1 MTGRDTFNRLAPA
14 GRRMMLD
21 NAPELRAECLSAT
34 FFSSFGPED
43 AARIARPVLLLDGEF
58 SPRMFYIISDELE
71 RCLPDTERAV
81 LPGASHAMHLG
92 NPDAYAALV
101 LAFLGRH

>member
-1 MTGRDTFNRLAPA
+1 
-14 GRRMMLD
+14 MLD